1 MSKQRKKLK
10 LIRKKHK
17 KNTYMVFFF
26 IQKRRPIEKHT
37 FIDEHFEYF
46 KTNIL
51 ELSIYKTTTDMK
63 FGDQFLTL
71 STCEYSQDNGRF
83 VVVAKK
89 IDNN

>member
-1 MSKQRKKLK
+1 
-10 LIRKKHK
+10 
-17 KNTYMVFFF
+17 MVFFF

-51 ELSIYKTTTDMK
+51 ELSIYKTTIDMK

-71 STCEYSQDNGRF
+71 STCEYSQDNGRL